1 MIENLHCRRHQG
13 GLSLVEIMVA
23 LLLGAV
29 ITVGIVQMFTANRTT
44 YQVNMGQAR
53 LQENARF
60 AMDFITASMRMAGYR
75 GCSNRT
81 SVLNV
86 VDGPNNLVDQFDM
99 DDAIIGH
106 TGQAGGW
113 TPALNSLPDDIDV
126 ASFAPG
132 TDVLVMRTVLD
143 EGISFLATTPANSA
157 QSFVSL
163 PEGCADGGTCD
174 GFGPG
179 DVVMASDCVQ
189 TAIFVLTG
197 TGSQGQ
203 PNATPPRMLVNHN
216 TGAGGPDGLSN
227 SVNPIE
233 QLGARFNE
241 DASMFRIG
249 SEVFFIAP
257 GAGTNNAGDPILAL
271 WRKRGRQ
278 APVELVEGIQ
288 GLRLLYGE
296 DTSGDR
302 VPNRYRSIH
311 QVGNRDNIVTIRVTI
326 SATSVDAVA
335 DGDVL
340 QRDFTKT
347 VAIRNR
353 I

>member
-1 MIENLHCRRHQG
+1 MSMGSCVVSRRQR

-81 SVLNV
+81 SVVNV
-86 VDGPNNLVDQFDM
+86 VDGPGNLVDQFDM
-99 DDAIIGH
+99 SDAIFGYS
-106 TGQAGGW
+106 GGAGGW
-113 TPALNSLPDDIDV
+113 TPALDTLPSDIDT
-126 ASFAPG
+126 AALAPG

-143 EGISFLATTPANSA
+143 EGLTFLDSSTDSA
-157 QSFVSL
+157 QSFVTL
-163 PEGCADGGTCD
+163 PEDCAGGGTCP
-174 GFGPG
+174 GFAPG
-179 DVVMASDCVQ
+179 DVLMASDCLQ
-189 TAIFVLTG
+189 TVIFVLTG

-203 PNATPPRMLVNHN
+203 PNQNRMLINHN
-216 TGAGGPDGLSN
+216 AGAGGTAGLSN
-227 SVNPIE
+227 SSNPMT
-233 QLGARFNE
+233 QMSSSFND
-241 DASMFRIG
+241 DASLFRIG

-257 GAGTNNAGDPILAL
+257 GAGTNNQGDPVLAL
-271 WRKRGRQ
+271 WRKRGRE

-288 GLRLLYGE
+288 GLTLLYGE

-302 VPNRYRSIH
+302 VPNRYRPIH
-311 QVGNRDNIVTIRVTI
+311 QVGNRDNIVTIRVSI